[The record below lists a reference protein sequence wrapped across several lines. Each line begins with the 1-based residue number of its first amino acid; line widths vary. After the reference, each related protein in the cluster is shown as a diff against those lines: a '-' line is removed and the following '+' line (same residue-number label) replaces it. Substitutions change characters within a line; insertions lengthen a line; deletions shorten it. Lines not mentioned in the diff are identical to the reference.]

1 MFFAGFEQVS
11 AQTLN
16 YFDINFGNY
25 TAIGGQTRPA
35 PNTTVGDSYTTARE
49 IRFTDVAVDSGYNI
63 NLRVTA
69 ADVGQRYSYLGS
81 FPNYKYSNGAIEP
94 NGDLGYYYQYNGG
107 TNVPSDSPLRYGG
120 INYTLEFFDGNAGG
134 GVDEPFALPAFRL
147 LIYDVDGE
155 AQQTESVRVYFDE
168 GFVGYQLPKSG
179 TISVEYFTDSVLFTG
194 PGYDEPE
201 DNPSGMFILYFK
213 NTSKITLSMES
224 HTRTGTSAN
233 GVFFS
238 H

>member
-94 NGDLGYYYQYNGG
+94 NGD
-107 TNVPSDSPLRYGG
+107 
-120 INYTLEFFDGNAGG
+120 
-134 GVDEPFALPAFRL
+134 
-147 LIYDVDGE
+147 
-155 AQQTESVRVYFDE
+155 
-168 GFVGYQLPKSG
+168 
-179 TISVEYFTDSVLFTG
+179 
-194 PGYDEPE
+194 
-201 DNPSGMFILYFK
+201 
-213 NTSKITLSMES
+213 
-224 HTRTGTSAN
+224 
-233 GVFFS
+233 
-238 H
+238 